1 LSTEPQMPPL
11 LYEGKSKKL
20 YKISDNEAIMVF
32 KDEVTAY
39 NGKYHDIV
47 PGKGLYSAILSSK
60 LFEVL
65 EQNNIA
71 THYLCYMGDNKVK
84 IRLHKVLPV
93 EIIVRNYAYGSML
106 KRLPLLRELEPIDPP
121 LVEYHYKD
129 DRLGDPLIYPRDLVV
144 AGLANNDEV
153 KELENLAIRTN
164 EVLKRFWEDK
174 GLKLIDFKI
183 EVAKTKKG
191 LVVVD
196 EITGDSMRLLDGKG
210 AHLDKEI
217 YRRTRDTKTLLSAYQ
232 RLAELAGSPTRRC
245 Q

>member
-1 LSTEPQMPPL
+1 MSTKPQELSL

-20 YKISDNEAIMVF
+20 YKVGANEAIMVF

-39 NGKYHDIV
+39 NGKYHDIA

-65 EQNNIA
+65 EQNSIG
-71 THYLCYMGDNKVK
+71 THYLCYMGGNRVKVR
-84 IRLHKVLPV
+84 IHRVLPV

-106 KRLPLLRELEPIDPP
+106 KRLPLLRELEPINPP

-129 DRLGDPLIYPRDLVV
+129 DRLGDPLVHPRDLVI
-144 AGLANNDEV
+144 AGLVNSDELE
-153 KELENLAIRTN
+153 ELENLAIRTN
-164 EVLKRFWEDK
+164 EILKRFWEDR

-183 EVAKTKKG
+183 EVAKTRKG
-191 LVVVD
+191 LVIVD
-196 EITGDSMRLLDGKG
+196 EITGDSMRLLDEKG

-217 YRRTRDTKTLLSAYQ
+217 YRRTRNTKALLSAYQ
-232 RLAELAGSPTRRC
+232 HLAELAGPPMRRC
-245 Q
+245 